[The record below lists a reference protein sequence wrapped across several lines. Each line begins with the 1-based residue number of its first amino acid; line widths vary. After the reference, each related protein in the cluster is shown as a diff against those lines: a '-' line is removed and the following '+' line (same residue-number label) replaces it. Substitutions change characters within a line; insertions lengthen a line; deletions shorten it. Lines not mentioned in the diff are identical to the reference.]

1 MPGPNFALSI
11 PDCELLALTMS
22 THATPMFTL
31 TDSASRPA
39 SSAPN
44 RAGPLEMQTHEKCR
58 PGRISSLE
66 YALTKN
72 VPATPLERTLTKSLD
87 LKSPGMNTYKKE
99 GGGQL
104 DPSAKEFD
112 SRGPQNKNS

>member
-1 MPGPNFALSI
+1 MTGPKFALSI
-11 PDCELLALTMS
+11 PDCELFALTMS

-44 RAGPLEMQTHEKCR
+44 RAGPLEMQTHQKCP
-58 PGRISSLE
+58 PGRISPLE

-72 VPATPLERTLTKSLD
+72 APATPLEFTLTKSLD
-87 LKSPGMNTYKKE
+87 LKSFRFRSYKKHP
-99 GGGQL
+99 GGG
-104 DPSAKEFD
+104 PSFASSASFTSFD
-112 SRGPQNKNS
+112 A